1 MQAKNEARLQE
12 YAATEAALRR
22 SRSEREQLEAEQ
34 AVLQKMLA
42 TKDAQLAT
50 VPPTEADGSPGSGAA
65 PGAGAML
72 ARGVLSGPA
81 QVPLLMPAPRG
92 VPGELQAGGA
102 APGAEDSGS
111 SGGSSG
117 MRVSQGVLRHLS
129 SSDLGAAPLSCAIA
143 EEMGKLSSNLAA
155 HLAQLDLPMGA
166 HPDQALGLAQ
176 PALPAS
182 PSEQAT
188 PQGGPAAMQLSC
200 TDMVAAGGAGDG
212 AAAPGAAAG
221 STLQAMA
228 AGERKLEDLMRE
240 RPDLVQKVQVITPE
254 EFVAEWRQQA
264 LAIRCGL
271 GVARPN
277 TRFQGVRRL
286 GIAAAGAAAWHQH
299 HLCPLQHALP
309 HTPRRRC
316 CACTPSPGPAAP
328 ELLFCT
334 YKCYYLLQGCA
345 GGARCGRGQRGR
357 PHTGCRLPERVCE
370 CNPQQ
375 PQHSGGA
382 DSGWVAGSASS
393 WVCCA
398 R

>member
-1 MQAKNEARLQE
+1 MPLAHLCVQQQQQQQQQEQQQPQQQQQPDSSEELLAEKERKEEERRARNRATQARFRERQKAKNEARLQE

-65 PGAGAML
+65 PGAGATL

-176 PALPAS
+176 PDLPAS
-182 PSEQAT
+182 PLEQAT

-264 LAIRCGL
+264 LAIRAVL
-271 GVARPN
+271 EAHD
-277 TRFQGVRRL
+277 
-286 GIAAAGAAAWHQH
+286 AAGASEAD
-299 HLCPLQHALP
+299 LTRVVGYLREFSVVMGLALRLRP
-309 HTPRRRC
+309 EVVQGLFATPQTHR
-316 CACTPSPGPAAP
+316 
-328 ELLFCT
+328 
-334 YKCYYLLQGCA
+334 
-345 GGARCGRGQRGR
+345 GA
-357 PHTGCRLPERVCE
+357 
-370 CNPQQ
+370 
-375 PQHSGGA
+375 
-382 DSGWVAGSASS
+382 
-393 WVCCA
+393 
-398 R
+398 